1 MISKKVPIYFY
12 QSGTQYGTGFFYI
25 LMDTEIVERYIDMA
39 YNTKLQ
45 DWSGIAWTNLKEV
58 NDYLGVPLINQ
69 SMNFYTKFI
78 TGTDSITD
86 YFITA
91 FNTLGLYRQNV
102 TVPASNNVTFRTVN
116 GSVYQDVMP
125 GILLSGEMIPLK
137 VEGGAPL
144 CVANYDNR
152 DRSFNITISV
162 IREDAFNSDGVI
174 VKNDRIDFYIS
185 GHLSADCNTITDCKL
200 YVRPSQSGVGSWSP
214 TFNLKDAQAQDSDIN
229 NPFPDDPDDGG
240 DGDNRPPEVDP
251 TGIPELPDVSATDS
265 GLITIYTP
273 TLAQLQALGNFLWA
287 GMFDPDSFKKLF
299 SDPMQAIIGLAIVPK
314 IPATAGSKNIKF
326 GNVDSGVNAPY
337 LSTQYVQFD
346 CGSVAIKKQVGSFL
360 DYTDTRIQIFLPYI
374 GFREIAATDVMG
386 ASIQV
391 VYNIDVL
398 TGSCAAFIKHSSRGV
413 IYAYNGSCIT
423 NVALT
428 AANFSGAIQNAVT
441 TVASGVGV
449 LAGMASG
456 AAPVTLASATSML
469 SSAANTVMNAKPQ
482 IQRSGNL
489 GGSAGMLS
497 AKKPFIIIERPNY
510 SVPDFFTRYEGRVS
524 NKTANLGSVSGFTM
538 VEAVHL
544 DGITATTGEILEME
558 ALLKAGVIL

>member
-25 LMDTEIVERYIDMA
+25 LMDTEIVERYINTPYD
-39 YNTKLQ
+39 TKLQ
-45 DWSGIAWTNLKEV
+45 DWSGLSWTNLKEV
-58 NDYLGVPLINQ
+58 NDYLGIPLINQ
-69 SMNFYTKFI
+69 SLNFYTKFI

-91 FNTLGLYRQNV
+91 YNTLGIYRQNV
-102 TVPASNNVTFRTVN
+102 TVPNSNNVTFRTVN
-116 GSVYQDVMP
+116 GSVYQDVMG
-125 GILLSGEMIPLK
+125 GITLSEHSIPL
-137 VEGGAPL
+137 VVNGNAPL
-144 CVANYDNR
+144 CYAQYDNR
-152 DRSFNITISV
+152 DRSFSITISV
-162 IREDAFNSDGVI
+162 IREDAFNSDGAI
-174 VKNDRIDFYIS
+174 VKNDRIDFNIT

-200 YVRPSQSGVGSWSP
+200 YVRPGQSGVGSWSP
-214 TFNLKDAQAQDSDIN
+214 NFNLKDAQAQDSDIN

-273 TLAQLQALGNFLWA
+273 TLSQLQALGNFLWA

-360 DYTDTRIQIFLPYI
+360 DYTDTRLQIFLPYI

-510 SVPDFFTRYEGRVS
+510 SVPDFFNKYEGRVS

>member
-1 MISKKVPIYFY
+1 MIAKKVPIYFY
-12 QSGTQYGTGFFYI
+12 QNGTQYGTGFFLI
-25 LMDTEIVERYIDMA
+25 NMDTALVERFINYA
-39 YNTKLQ
+39 YNTKVQ
-45 DWSGIAWTNLKEV
+45 DWSGISWTNLKEV

-69 SMNFYTKFI
+69 SATFYTRYI
-78 TGTDSITD
+78 TGTDVITQ
-86 YFITA
+86 I
-91 FNTLGLYRQNV
+91 FNTAWSTMGLYRQNV
-102 TVPASNNVTFRTVN
+102 TVPDNMNVSFKTITGNTFQDYMETIVMSGMSIPLVVG
-116 GSVYQDVMP
+116 GSVP
-125 GILLSGEMIPLK
+125 LS
-137 VEGGAPL
+137 
-144 CVANYDNR
+144 VASYDNR
-152 DRSFNITISV
+152 DQSYSITISV
-162 IREDAFNSDGVI
+162 LREDAFGSEGTV
-174 VKNDRIDFYIS
+174 VKNDRIDFHIE
-185 GHLSADCNTITDCKL
+185 GTLSADGQTIKTCKL
-200 YVRPSQSGVGSWSP
+200 YIRPSQSGVGSWTTP
-214 TFNLKDAQAQDSDIN
+214 FNVNTEQGQDTDIN
-229 NPFPDDPDDGG
+229 NPFPEDPDGGG

-251 TGIPELPDVSATDS
+251 TDVPELPDVSATDS

-273 TLAQLQALGNFLWA
+273 TLAQLQSLGQFLWS

-314 IPATAGSKNIKF
+314 IPSTAGSKNIKF
-326 GNVDSGVNAPY
+326 GNVDRGVNAPY
-337 LSTQYVQFD
+337 LSTQYVNFD

-360 DYTDTRIQIFLPYI
+360 DYTDTKIQIFLPYI
-374 GFREIAATDVMG
+374 GFREIAATDIMG
-386 ASIQV
+386 ASINVQ
-391 VYNIDVL
+391 YNIDVL

-428 AANFSGAIQNAVT
+428 AANFSAAIQNAVT

-456 AAPVTLASATSML
+456 AAPVTLASASSML
-469 SSAANTVMNAKPQ
+469 SSAANTVMNSKPQ

-510 SVPDFFTRYEGRVS
+510 SVPDFFQNYEGRMS
-524 NKTANLGSVSGFTM
+524 NKTARLGNLSGFTM

-544 DGITATTGEILEME
+544 DNITATTGEILEME